1 MSPSSASPTR
11 QLIPPALLGTL
22 ALVNATEPL
31 SINMYLSGL
40 PELRHEFG
48 ISQFD
53 AQLTITFFL
62 IGMTVGQL
70 FSGPIT
76 DARGRRGLFFIGT
89 IVLTIATLLSALA
102 PHAWVLYLSRA
113 AMGWAAGTAV
123 VSARA
128 IAADKVSGP
137 ELAKVFSILMVLGS
151 IAPVVGPILGGL
163 IVHSAGWRAVFWF
176 LTVVYAFTAVI
187 AARTIPETLPVER
200 RTHGGIR
207 AMLAAIRTLLSN
219 RVYVGSTVAFVFA
232 FATMFTFV
240 SASPFI
246 LQEHFGF
253 SPLHYALIFAMNTS
267 GLATMAIINAR
278 VVHRFGAPRLAATGV
293 TIMALAVA
301 WLAIAAT
308 FSLGTVAFLAGIFTM
323 TASMGMIFANTSALA
338 MSHAGPVGG
347 AASAFLGSGQFFIAG
362 LYAPMFGVVQS
373 WGIAPPLAAATM
385 MSVTAVITVVGLAQA
400 LRSS

>member
-1 MSPSSASPTR
+1 MSPSPASPTH

-40 PELRHEFG
+40 PVLRHEFG

-128 IAADKVSGP
+128 IAADKASGP

-176 LTVVYAFTAVI
+176 LTVVYALTAVI

-278 VVHRFGAPRLAATGV
+278 VVHRFGAPRV
-293 TIMALAVA
+293 
-301 WLAIAAT
+301 
-308 FSLGTVAFLAGIFTM
+308 
-323 TASMGMIFANTSALA
+323 
-338 MSHAGPVGG
+338 
-347 AASAFLGSGQFFIAG
+347 
-362 LYAPMFGVVQS
+362 
-373 WGIAPPLAAATM
+373 
-385 MSVTAVITVVGLAQA
+385 
-400 LRSS
+400 